1 MRASDIQSDHPCQRP
16 LRQHRPPCY
25 TTEVKETNAVLVI
38 PVLDIKDG
46 VVVHARG
53 GDRAAYR
60 PIETPLAP
68 GRSDPAGVAVGFRRL
83 APFPVMYVA
92 DLDGIGGGAR
102 NGAALVAIAAALPG
116 LEIWLDDGRSGVG
129 DVVAARCPGVRP
141 VVGSET
147 LGTTEALY
155 ALAGALGPDD
165 WALSLDF
172 REGGLIGPEGVLER
186 SELWPETVIV
196 MTLARDGAD
205 AGPDLARVAA
215 IRLAAGPGR
224 QVIAAG
230 GVRGCDDLC
239 ALVAAGASGALVASA
254 LHAGRIKA
262 GDPMI
267 AGPT

>member
-1 MRASDIQSDHPCQRP
+1 M
-16 LRQHRPPCY
+16 
-25 TTEVKETNAVLVI
+25 LVI

-53 GDRAAYR
+53 GDRAGYR

-68 GRSDPAGVAVGFRRL
+68 GRTDPAGVAEGFRRL

-102 NGAALVAIAAALPG
+102 NGAAVAAMAAALPG
-116 LEIWLDDGRSGVG
+116 LEIWLDDGRSGLG
-129 DVVAARCPGVRP
+129 DVRAARRPAVRP

-147 LGTTEALY
+147 LGSVDALE
-155 ALAGALGPDD
+155 ALAGALDPRD

-172 REGGLIGPEGVLER
+172 REGALIGPEGVLGR
-186 SELWPETVIV
+186 SDIWPETVIA
-196 MTLARDGAD
+196 MTLSRVGAG

-215 IRLAAGPGR
+215 IRRKAGTKR
-224 QVIAAG
+224 RVIAAG
-230 GVRGCDDLC
+230 GVRGGEDLG
-239 ALVAAGASGALVASA
+239 ALGAVGASGVLVATA
-254 LHAGRIKA
+254 LHAGKIKA